1 MELLKA
7 LAVIFGFTFFGEFL
21 SSTFN
26 LPIPGS
32 IIGLISL
39 FIALVLKV
47 IKVEKIKSAGEQ
59 LQKNMAFLF
68 VPLLVGLSLQFDI
81 LKEHWLALTIVI
93 IVTTIITYVVVGIV
107 TEKVSHHE

>member
-7 LAVIFGFTFFGEFL
+7 LAVIFGFTFFGEFVSL
-21 SSTFN
+21 SFN

-32 IIGLISL
+32 IIGLTSL

-47 IKVEKIKSAGEQ
+47 VKVEQIKSAGEQ

-68 VPLLVGLSLQFDI
+68 VPLLVGLSLQFQI
-81 LKEHWLALTIVI
+81 MKAHLIPLTIII
-93 IVTTIITYVVVGIV
+93 IVSTILTYIIVGYV
-107 TEKVSHHE
+107 SEKVCDNE